1 MVKRNRK
8 ATNRS
13 DNVWKFLNPLQ
24 LLMTQNIEMLLL
36 DIEITIEIGLFNSHS
51 EKMWV
56 DSPNTNIFNI

>member
-1 MVKRNRK
+1 MPQTFKL
-8 ATNRS
+8 TNKLHSGRERRE
-13 DNVWKFLNPLQ
+13 Q
-24 LLMTQNIEMLLL
+24 I